1 MVEKLALMGR
11 HSAAT
16 QNRWQQIRLGA
27 KNVLP
32 ASVAVMPLGLA
43 LGVLLVRSGLPWWSA
58 PLLAGLVL
66 AGSLEFLLI
75 GLLAAVAPLSHIALT
90 SLVVNFRHVFYAISF
105 PLHRVQGKGAKIY
118 SMFALTDE
126 AYALTL
132 QAERNNYSSTRI
144 LAIQSLLHASWTTSV
159 LAGALLGSLIP
170 ESIRGLEF
178 AVTALFAVLAIE
190 AFKAYRSIPLSL
202 LALISAVVAS
212 WIAPQSMMVVA
223 MAMFLA
229 GLAVAYLVRRRTGAG
244 TGELSAGP
252 AAEEGSNA
260 R

>member
-1 MVEKLALMGR
+1 MSEKLAIKGSRPLSDEG
-11 HSAAT
+11 
-16 QNRWQQIRLGA
+16 RWQQIRLGA

-32 ASVAVMPLGLA
+32 ASLAVMPLGLA

-58 PLLAGLVL
+58 PLLAGLVF

-90 SLVVNFRHVFYAISF
+90 TLVVNFRHVFYAISF
-105 PLHRVQGKGAKIY
+105 PLHRVKGQGAKFY

-132 QAERNNYSSTRI
+132 QAERKDYSSTRI
-144 LAIQSLLHASWTTSV
+144 LAIQSLFHASWTTSV
-159 LAGALLGSLIP
+159 LGGSLLGAMIP

-190 AFKAYRSIPLSL
+190 AFKAYRSVPLSM
-202 LALISAVVAS
+202 LALISAVAAS

-223 MAMFLA
+223 MAIFLA
-229 GLAVAYLVRRRTGAG
+229 GLAAAYLLRRRTGTAQQAG
-244 TGELSAGP
+244 GQQAGE
-252 AAEEGSNA
+252 AADA

>member
-1 MVEKLALMGR
+1 
-11 HSAAT
+11 
-16 QNRWQQIRLGA
+16 
-27 KNVLP
+27 
-32 ASVAVMPLGLA
+32 
-43 LGVLLVRSGLPWWSA
+43 
-58 PLLAGLVL
+58 
-66 AGSLEFLLI
+66 
-75 GLLAAVAPLSHIALT
+75 
-90 SLVVNFRHVFYAISF
+90 
-105 PLHRVQGKGAKIY
+105 
-118 SMFALTDE
+118 MFALTDE

-144 LAIQSLLHASWTTSV
+144 LAIQGLLHASWTTSV

-170 ESIRGLEF
+170 ESIKGLEF

-190 AFKAYRSIPLSL
+190 AFKAYRSVPLSG

-229 GLAVAYLVRRRTGAG
+229 GLAVAYLLRRRTGAG
-244 TGELSAGP
+244 DGEP
-252 AAEEGSNA
+252 AAAPLQEEGSNA